1 MSKLNKKNPFKTP
14 EDYFEGFN
22 DRLTEQLPKESSS
35 IPKEDGFI
43 VPDNYFETL
52 QGSVVKKISAEET
65 KVIPLKPYRK
75 FYYTVAS
82 IAAVILVIVGIQWNM
97 TDVPTFED
105 LANSDIDAY
114 FENNEFGL
122 SMYEIGEVIPVHE
135 LEINDILENRFEE
148 EQVLDYL
155 NDNIEDFEALNLEDD
170 E

>member
-1 MSKLNKKNPFKTP
+1 MKEFNKNKPFKTP

-22 DRLTEQLPKESSS
+22 DRLMERISKEPSS
-35 IPKEDGFI
+35 IPKEDGFV
-43 VPDNYFETL
+43 VPENYFETL
-52 QGSVVKKISAEET
+52 QESITKKLTAEET
-65 KVIPLKPYRK
+65 KVVTLKPYRK
-75 FYYTVAS
+75 FYYAAAS
-82 IAAVILVIVGIQWNM
+82 IAAVFLVIFGLQWNSV
-97 TDVPTFED
+97 DEPTFED

-148 EQVLDYL
+148 NQVLDYL
-155 NDNIEDFEALNLEDD
+155 NENIEDYEALNLDD